1 MTSRPA
7 GYHSHQM
14 AKCSTEHLY
23 SALYLRLFCLFVSEF
38 QIQLLM
44 KKDSSSIAKR
54 QCSHLAIDFSKM
66 YLGVFFYCQTCMGD
80 AAFLEQVDLS
90 QDRQIWFGRQ
100 LGLATSEQCRD
111 RGNKRCTQLA
121 GLGMASSS
129 CLLRKR
135 VGFFLPFFFF
145 LLYKSID
152 HNVILKR
159 VRGDFPIVMVSYP
172 TRRLSGPSTIC
183 YPAYKGSPVCW
194 IIFSQLL
201 DNILVLGAKESYYS
215 QTVVFCLLKEK

>member
-1 MTSRPA
+1 MHPRWLLDQLATTVIRWLNAQLSI
-7 GYHSHQM
+7 YIQH
-14 AKCSTEHLY
+14 Y
-23 SALYLRLFCLFVSEF
+23 IYIFFLFDLEF
-38 QIQLLM
+38 QIQLLT

-66 YLGVFFYCQTCMGD
+66 YLGVFFYCQTRMGD

-100 LGLATSEQCRD
+100 LGLAMSEQCRD

-145 LLYKSID
+145 PFIQI
-152 HNVILKR
+152 HR
-159 VRGDFPIVMVSYP
+159 P
-172 TRRLSGPSTIC
+172 
-183 YPAYKGSPVCW
+183 
-194 IIFSQLL
+194 
-201 DNILVLGAKESYYS
+201 
-215 QTVVFCLLKEK
+215 